1 MINTCILNRK
11 KKKNEKYMESEE
23 YQRAIQLREK
33 RFRSI
38 EARFLK
44 RAKKPKKF
52 DIDKIL

>member
-1 MINTCILNRK
+1 
-11 KKKNEKYMESEE
+11 MESEE